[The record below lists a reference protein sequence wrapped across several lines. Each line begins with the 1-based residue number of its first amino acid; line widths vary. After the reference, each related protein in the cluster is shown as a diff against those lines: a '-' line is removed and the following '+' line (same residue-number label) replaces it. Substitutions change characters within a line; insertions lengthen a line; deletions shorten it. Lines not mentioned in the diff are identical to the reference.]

1 MERPFPMKSLR
12 IAAFVLA
19 GLSLCLPA
27 VADVPAPSAPPA
39 VPATGAA
46 IAVVPF
52 AEPGGDV
59 VEADTVADNA
69 LVAGLTKLGQR
80 PVLAAVV
87 RHLDVPTTA
96 KAICAA
102 SGATAIA
109 VGSMR
114 TEQNYKLVYAVF
126 TDIPHYPTHG
136 EVRLTLLD
144 CSGRPLWRAIGTG
157 DKDHYGSNVGSAV
170 SEVAELGVGAA
181 LATFPATVPSAPLPV
196 APIAAAS
203 PGAGLVIV
211 PVGEP
216 GSADP
221 MLDEA
226 TGDLAKAAAAANANA
241 VVSPPIDRFD
251 AVNAAANICAAYG
264 AKGLLYGTLR
274 TEQSL
279 ANFIRSHAEIWVSQ
293 VGCDGTVL
301 WTAHATGENIHRGT
315 NFRSGVSAALTAAF
329 VQAGPELTARLQGL
343 PVPSPSPSPTP
354 AP

>member
-1 MERPFPMKSLR
+1 MKSFR
-12 IAAFVLA
+12 IVAFVLA
-19 GLSLCLPA
+19 GLSLSVPA
-27 VADVPAPSAPPA
+27 VADVPAAAPAPTA
-39 VPATGAA
+39 VAPGAV

-52 AEPGGDV
+52 AESGGETVD
-59 VEADTVADNA
+59 ADTVADNA

-80 PVLAAVV
+80 PVLAAIV

-114 TEQNYKLVYAVF
+114 TEQNLKVTYAVF
-126 TDIPHYPTHG
+126 TDITHYPTHG

-144 CSGRPLWRAIGTG
+144 CHGRPLWRAVGMG
-157 DKDHYGSNVGSAV
+157 DKDHYGSNVGAAV
-170 SEVAELGVGAA
+170 SEVAELGVGTA
-181 LATFPATVPSAPLPV
+181 LATFPATIPSVPLPV
-196 APIAAAS
+196 APIVAGT
-203 PGAGLVIV
+203 PGAALVIV

-226 TGDLAKAAAAANANA
+226 TNDLVKAAATANVNA
-241 VVSPPIDRFD
+241 VVAPPTDRFD
-251 AVNAAANICAAYG
+251 AVNSAAELCAAYG
-264 AKGLLYGTLR
+264 AKGFLYGTLR
-274 TEQSL
+274 TEQSF
-279 ANFIRSHAEIWVSQ
+279 ANFLRSHAEIWISQ

-301 WTAHATGENIHRGT
+301 WTEHDTGENIHRGA

-329 VQAGPELTARLQGL
+329 VAAGPNLTARLQGL